1 MTQYIPTG
9 FKVSEP
15 QKAKL
20 VRGAQNRE
28 ATTIQLSKADLG
40 GSSNLPMTKSQL
52 SRINKLKAGHAA
64 NITFSKT
71 QLKKLVSGGFLQ
83 FLVPALASLAA
94 SALAPVGKAA
104 GEALVEVV
112 PKAFKGVKKLVTGHG
127 LRLPGEAGNGLELPG
142 APPQRRPRGNKNR
155 IN

>member
-1 MTQYIPTG
+1 MTRYITTG
-9 FKVSEP
+9 FKLSDS
-15 QKAKL
+15 QKQKL
-20 VRGAQNRE
+20 VRGSERKE
-28 ATTIQLSKADLG
+28 ATTIQISKADLG

-52 SRINKLKAGHAA
+52 VKINKLKGDHAA

-71 QLKKLVSGGFLQ
+71 QLKHVVSAGFLQ

-104 GEALVEVV
+104 GEALVDVV

-142 APPQRRPRGNKNR
+142 APPQRRPRANKNR